1 MLCRKKNAIES
12 CYSYRKLAWVGFE
25 PKTIEFRSD
34 AQTDC
39 SHSEPTLCSSSNFIF
54 CYTHTHACMHAYTQI
69 YIETDREGER
79 VKFHAD
85 TDTAAIFSQ
94 NNKNKTVKFTI
105 LWYLLHNRITQKNV
119 NVTLKH

>member
-1 MLCRKKNAIES
+1 MYACIHTDI
-12 CYSYRKLAWVGFE
+12 YRD
-25 PKTIEFRSD
+25 R
-34 AQTDC
+34 Q
-39 SHSEPTLCSSSNFIF
+39 
-54 CYTHTHACMHAYTQI
+54 
-69 YIETDREGER
+69 REGER

-85 TDTAAIFSQ
+85 TDTVAIFSQ

>member
-1 MLCRKKNAIES
+1 
-12 CYSYRKLAWVGFE
+12 
-25 PKTIEFRSD
+25 
-34 AQTDC
+34 
-39 SHSEPTLCSSSNFIF
+39 
-54 CYTHTHACMHAYTQI
+54 MHAYTQI